1 MIRLIKKSF
10 RFILI
15 SAVAL
20 FAVFHFLRW
29 CFPLNVEVPYSTVI
43 SADDGTVLHAYL
55 SKDSKWRMDVTE
67 KEVNPQLIKAILN
80 KEDKYF
86 YFHYG
91 VNPVAVIRALFNNI
105 LHQRKTSGASTITM
119 QVVRL
124 LYPAPRTWTNKITE
138 AFRAT
143 ELEWQ
148 YSKDEILNLY
158 LNLIPYGGNIE
169 GVKAASVFYFG
180 KLPSALSLA
189 ESVTLCIIPNR
200 PNSLRPGRFNET
212 IRRERNKWLHRFEK
226 QRLFSDSDI
235 NDALNEPA
243 DMQRQKAPALIPQ
256 LAFRLKEKYPRKNS
270 IQTTI
275 KPAMQHKLQV
285 LVYNYSKRLALKNI
299 YNAAAIVI
307 DNKTRKVLAYIG
319 SNDATD
325 NLHQGQV
332 DGVNAVRSPGSTL
345 KPLVYALAIDK
356 GLLTPMTVI
365 NDIPVNYMG
374 YAPENFNSKFN
385 GPVTVEFALSHSL
398 NIPAVQTLNKLGVNT
413 LTDALARSQFQS
425 IAAQQKKL
433 GLSVVLGGCGVK
445 LSELSNLYSTFA
457 NEGKYVPLKY
467 TDDDTVS
474 YSFPLISDAAAY
486 LTTEMLSKLVR
497 PDMPNNYENSLR
509 IPKIAWKTGTSY
521 GRRDAWSIGYNKKY
535 TVGVWVGNFDG
546 SGIAELTGADMATPL
561 LFDIFNTID
570 YSSEAEWFTPPKG
583 INFRLVCSE
592 SGKIPNTFCDKQVMD
607 EFIPGASSNAVCTHL
622 KEIMVSPDL
631 KFSYCTGCAPAAGYK
646 KMLFPNPDP
655 DLLAFMTSEHINVL
669 LPPPHNIACTRIFKD
684 SPPKITSPADAS
696 EYLVDLKSG
705 DKLMLSCHTNSDVQ
719 TVYWYIND
727 IFYRAAGANEQLFFT
742 PQKGNIK
749 ISCADDK
756 GRNSDIH
763 ITVGTL

>member
-15 SAVAL
+15 STVVL
-20 FAVFHFLRW
+20 FAVFLFLRW
-29 CFPLNVEVPYSTVI
+29 CFPLQVEVPYSTVI

-55 SKDSKWRMDVTE
+55 SKDSKWRMAVTE

-91 VNPVAVIRALFNNI
+91 VNPVAVIRALFNNL

-124 LYPAPRTWTNKITE
+124 LYPAPRTWTNKMTE

-189 ESVTLCIIPNR
+189 ECATLCIIPNR
-200 PNSLRPGRFNET
+200 PNSLRPGRYNDV
-212 IRRERNKWLHRFEK
+212 IKRERNKWLHRFKK
-226 QRLFSDSDI
+226 QHLFSDSDI

-243 DMQRQKAPALIPQ
+243 DMQRQKTPALIPQ
-256 LAFRLKEKYPRKNS
+256 LAFRMKEKYPQKNS
-270 IQTTI
+270 IHTTI
-275 KPAMQHKLQV
+275 KTAMQHKLQV
-285 LVYNYSKRLALKNI
+285 LVYNYSKRLALRNI

-325 NLHQGQV
+325 DLHQGQV

-356 GLLTPMTVI
+356 GLLTPMTII

-374 YAPENFNSKFN
+374 YSPENFNSKFN

-457 NEGKYVPLKY
+457 NNGNYVPLKY

-521 GRRDAWSIGYNKKY
+521 GRRDAWSIGYNKRY

-570 YSSEAEWFTPPKG
+570 YKL
-583 INFRLVCSE
+583 I
-592 SGKIPNTFCDKQVMD
+592 
-607 EFIPGASSNAVCTHL
+607 EFFDC
-622 KEIMVSPDL
+622 
-631 KFSYCTGCAPAAGYK
+631 
-646 KMLFPNPDP
+646 
-655 DLLAFMTSEHINVL
+655 
-669 LPPPHNIACTRIFKD
+669 IFLEK
-684 SPPKITSPADAS
+684 
-696 EYLVDLKSG
+696 YFL
-705 DKLMLSCHTNSDVQ
+705 
-719 TVYWYIND
+719 
-727 IFYRAAGANEQLFFT
+727 
-742 PQKGNIK
+742 
-749 ISCADDK
+749 
-756 GRNSDIH
+756 
-763 ITVGTL
+763 

>member
-15 SAVAL
+15 STVVL
-20 FAVFHFLRW
+20 FAVFLFLRW
-29 CFPLNVEVPYSTVI
+29 CFPLQVEVPYSTVI

-55 SKDSKWRMDVTE
+55 SKDSKWRMAVTE

-91 VNPVAVIRALFNNI
+91 VNPVAVIRALFNNL

-124 LYPAPRTWTNKITE
+124 LYPAPRTWTNKLTE

-189 ESVTLCIIPNR
+189 ECATLCIIPNR
-200 PNSLRPGRFNET
+200 PNSLRPGRYNDV
-212 IRRERNKWLHRFEK
+212 IKRERNKWLHRFKK
-226 QRLFSDSDI
+226 QHLFSDSDI

-243 DMQRQKAPALIPQ
+243 DMQRQKTPALIPQ
-256 LAFRLKEKYPRKNS
+256 LAFRMKEKYPQKNS
-270 IQTTI
+270 IHTTI
-275 KPAMQHKLQV
+275 KTAMQHKLQV
-285 LVYNYSKRLALKNI
+285 LVYNYSKRLALRNI

-325 NLHQGQV
+325 DLHQGQV

-356 GLLTPMTVI
+356 GLLTPMTII

-374 YAPENFNSKFN
+374 YSPENFNSKFN

-457 NEGKYVPLKY
+457 NNGNYVPLKY

-521 GRRDAWSIGYNKKY
+521 GRRDAWSIGYNKRY

-570 YSSEAEWFTPPKG
+570 YSSEAEWFTTPNAV
-583 INFRLVCSE
+583 NFRLVCSE

-607 EFIPGASSNAVCTHL
+607 EFIPGISSNAVCTHA
-622 KEIMVSPDL
+622 KEIMVSPDE
-631 KFSYCTGCAPAAGYK
+631 KVSYCTSCAPAAGYK
-646 KMLFPNPDP
+646 KILYPNPDP
-655 DLLAFMTSEHINVL
+655 DLLAFYKSEHINIKM
-669 LPPPHNIACTRIFKD
+669 PPPHNIACSRIFND
-684 SPPKITSPADAS
+684 SPPKITSPADAG
-696 EYLVDLKSG
+696 EYLIDLKSG
-705 DKLMLSCHTNSDVQ
+705 DKLMLSCHANSDVQ
-719 TVYWYIND
+719 IVYWYIND
-727 IFYRAAGANEQLFFT
+727 IFYRAAGAGEQLFFT
-742 PQKGNIK
+742 PQKGSIK

-763 ITVGTL
+763 ITVGAL